1 VHGAFATSFDIADNR
16 FLTRLLS
23 PMIGQNPINA
33 TSAERTALKN
43 DDHFLS
49 AKRLQALISR
59 SDQSEGCNRKSTA

>member
-33 TSAERTALKN
+33 TSAERTALKKRRS
-43 DDHFLS
+43 FLV
-49 AKRLQALISR
+49 
-59 SDQSEGCNRKSTA
+59 SEAFASLDFEV